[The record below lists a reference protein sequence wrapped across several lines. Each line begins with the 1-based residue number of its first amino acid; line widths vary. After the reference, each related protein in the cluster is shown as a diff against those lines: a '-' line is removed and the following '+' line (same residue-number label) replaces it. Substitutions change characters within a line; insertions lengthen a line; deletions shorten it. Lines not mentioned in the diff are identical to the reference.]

1 MNIIYEDSYV
11 GDNNAVS
18 HILSSLPSNEHLEW
32 VELKTKEEPYG
43 ININYNLEVE
53 QKITKKQ

>member
-1 MNIIYEDSYV
+1 M
-11 GDNNAVS
+11 
-18 HILSSLPSNEHLEW
+18 LSSLPSNEHLEW